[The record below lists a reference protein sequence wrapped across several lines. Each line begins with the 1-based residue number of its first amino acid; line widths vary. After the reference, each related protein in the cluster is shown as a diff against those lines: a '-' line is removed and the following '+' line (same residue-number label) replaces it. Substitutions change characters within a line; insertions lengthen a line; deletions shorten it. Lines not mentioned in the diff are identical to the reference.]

1 MPNCPKCGALL
12 DDDAVFCSNC
22 GSALSQQLTQPPSS
36 QATSPVAA
44 PLGDKMASTEA
55 TLASS
60 DDAIK
65 NVIIKRLDGI
75 KNKDEKAIRSII
87 DAGRYS
93 KFDDWPPYSRLDGDA
108 ALKNELGAFQV
119 LSNYNYDLT
128 NFKVDMIG
136 DVAIATFQLHYTG
149 QMGIRPFEVNS
160 RITTILLK
168 QDAEWKI
175 IHEHYSRWGEEQRQD
190 AGQQQR
196 RRRWGSFP

>member
-1 MPNCPKCGALL
+1 MPNCPKCGALV
-12 DDDAVFCSNC
+12 DEDAVFCTNC
-22 GSALSQQLTQPPSS
+22 GNALPQQPTQPQSS
-36 QATSPVAA
+36 QTTSP
-44 PLGDKMASTEA
+44 PLGEKTALTEA

-60 DDAIK
+60 DDVIK

-93 KFDDWPPYSRLDGDA
+93 KFDDWPPYSRQDGDA
-108 ALKNELGAFQV
+108 ALKNEFGAFQV

-149 QMGIRPFEVNS
+149 QMSIRPFEVNS

-168 QDAEWKI
+168 QDSEWKI
-175 IHEHYSRWGEEQRQD
+175 IHEHYSRLGEEQQRD
-190 AGQQQR
+190 AGQQQQR
-196 RRRWGSFP
+196 RRRGSFP